1 MVIVEGSFKGGSS
14 DGPVAQR
21 SVGPSR
27 HGWERRAGEAA
38 RPARG
43 RLSGRAREK
52 ASLRAKFAGTWLRN
66 RRASFTMPHMS
77 LATIGAPVRIPGWVS
92 DLASFRRWARS
103 PAFPQ
108 HGWIAHLD
116 GELWVDLSMERAA
129 HNQAKGAIN
138 SPLTLITLE
147 EEAGFYFS
155 DRMLLTNAD
164 VGLSTEPDGMFV
176 SNLALADARAV
187 LHEGD
192 ETLEVEGSPDM
203 TLEVVS
209 DTSEEKDLVI
219 LRDLYWRAGVREYW
233 LVDVRGKTPSFD
245 ILRRT
250 ATRYLPA
257 RKQGGWVK
265 SSVFKRSFRLAQR
278 KTASGLSRFAL
289 EIR

>member
-1 MVIVEGSFKGGSS
+1 MPKDFWRGQRCRHTA
-14 DGPVAQR
+14 VAK
-21 SVGPSR
+21 P
-27 HGWERRAGEAA
+27 RAQ
-38 RPARG
+38 ARG
-43 RLSGRAREK
+43 GHEK
-52 ASLRAKFAGTWLRN
+52 IGLRN
-66 RRASFTMPHMS
+66 RRRCSTMPRMS

-129 HNQAKGAIN
+129 HNQAKGTIN
-138 SPLTLITLE
+138 SRLTLLTHD

-155 DRMLLTNAD
+155 DRMLLTNAE

-176 SNLALADARAV
+176 SNLALVEARVA

-192 ETLEVEGSPDM
+192 ATLEVEGTPDM

-219 LRDLYWRAGVREYW
+219 LRDLYWRAGVAEYW
-233 LVDVRGKTPSFD
+233 IVDVRGKTPSFE

-250 ATRYLPA
+250 ATRYVPA

-265 SSVFKRSFRLAQR
+265 SSVFGRSFRLTQQ